1 MLTNLKNN
9 RNFKRISSVILT
21 LAIVLTINGAIS
33 FAAGDTNK
41 ATSLYSIP
49 RDTPQPKA
57 TALYSI
63 PKNTPRPKA
72 IALYSIPKDTPQP

>member
-21 LAIVLTINGAIS
+21 LAMVLTINGAIS
-33 FAAGDTNK
+33 LAAGDSNK
-41 ATSLYSIP
+41 ATSALSIP

-57 TALYSI
+57 TSALSI
-63 PKNTPRPKA
+63 PR
-72 IALYSIPKDTPQP
+72 DTPQPKATFSTPIPRDTPRP